1 MTRVL
6 VVEDSVDVLS
16 VLKIELE
23 AVGYQVDA
31 VTNGNE
37 ALLIADRT
45 QPDVIVSDLGMPGM
59 DGFDFIKR
67 VRQTPRLAA
76 VPAIALTGA
85 SMDRD
90 IQQAIAFGFTTHLT
104 KPVEASELVRQIEQ
118 LTARRLRRKAG

>member
-16 VLKIELE
+16 ILRIELE
-23 AVGYQVDA
+23 AAGYQVDA